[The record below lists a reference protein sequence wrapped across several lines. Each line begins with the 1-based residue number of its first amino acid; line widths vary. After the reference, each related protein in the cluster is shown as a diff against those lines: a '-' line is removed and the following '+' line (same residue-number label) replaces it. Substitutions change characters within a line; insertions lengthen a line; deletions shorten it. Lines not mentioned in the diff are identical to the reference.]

1 MDVKGWRQWWK
12 CRGYSQRGC
21 SHGAGYTLVFII
33 NHIKNVKFYK
43 KKLRIWL
50 PIFCKFTTYYET
62 AKKNLQCF
70 LKANILCRQLP
81 ELLLSCGITL
91 SADRTWT
98 WNNFSLTMWC
108 TLWKWFIQP
117 FLIQYLRV
125 VPVQLSAIINEKSV
139 WNFLLQQQYTAGDH
153 AAWLKVINKISLK

>member
-1 MDVKGWRQWWK
+1 MWMSKGEGNDGNAEVIH
-12 CRGYSQRGC
+12 RGDALMVLGTPWFSSLTTSKMSNFTRKSWEFDCLYFASLQ
-21 SHGAGYTLVFII
+21 
-33 NHIKNVKFYK
+33 HIMKQQ
-43 KKLRIWL
+43 
-50 PIFCKFTTYYET
+50 
-62 AKKNLQCF
+62 KKNLQCF

-125 VPVQLSAIINEKSV
+125 VPVQLSAIINEK
-139 WNFLLQQQYTAGDH
+139 
-153 AAWLKVINKISLK
+153 ISLEFPSSATVHSRRPCSMTESD